1 MSGVEVFFVVVLQK
15 YVCIVCIILSTY
27 ADLEHKKLYH
37 IYRGSK
43 YNKCNCLFIRVEPKS
58 IICFVSKE

>member
-43 YNKCNCLFIRVEPKS
+43 YNT
-58 IICFVSKE
+58 VSAIVYS